1 MRRGKI
7 AMAARKGVH
16 DVRDIAPALRRT
28 CEATV
33 KTYKSA
39 TITVWLIQR
48 VRAENDETMF
58 K

>member
-1 MRRGKI
+1 
-7 AMAARKGVH
+7 MATRKEVH

-33 KTYKSA
+33 KTCKSA
-39 TITVWLIQR
+39 TINVWLIQR
-48 VRAENDETMF
+48 VRAENDETMY